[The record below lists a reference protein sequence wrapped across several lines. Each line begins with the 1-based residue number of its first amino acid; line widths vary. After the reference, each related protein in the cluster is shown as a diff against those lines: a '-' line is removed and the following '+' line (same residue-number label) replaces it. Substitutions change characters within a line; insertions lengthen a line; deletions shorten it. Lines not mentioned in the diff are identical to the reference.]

1 MSSKDPKKAPAKDP
15 KAAAAPAPAP
25 APAPAAAAAPE
36 GEVAAPKV
44 RKERKEKK
52 PKVNVQVWKLYKV
65 GDDGATMQ
73 RLRKEC
79 PRCGRGYFM
88 GEHKDRFTCGH
99 CGFTN
104 FKAGKSS

>member
-1 MSSKDPKKAPAKDP
+1 MSSKDSKGSPKDAK
-15 KAAAAPAPAP
+15 APAPAP
-25 APAPAAAAAPE
+25 APAPEAAAPAE

-52 PKVNVQVWKLYKV
+52 PKANVQVWKLYKAS
-65 GDDGATMQ
+65 DDGATMQ

-88 GEHKDRFTCGH
+88 AEHKDRLSCGH
-99 CGFTN
+99 CGYTT
-104 FKAGKSS
+104 FKNK

>member
-1 MSSKDPKKAPAKDP
+1 MSSKDSKKGPEKDP

-25 APAPAAAAAPE
+25 APTVAAAPE
-36 GEVAAPKV
+36 GEAPAPKV

-52 PKVNVQVWKLYKV
+52 PKVNIQVWKLYKI
-65 GDDGATMQ
+65 GEDGSSIQ

-88 GEHKDRFTCGH
+88 AEHKDRHTCGH

-104 FKAGKSS
+104 FKTSKSA

>member
-1 MSSKDPKKAPAKDP
+1 MSSKDSKGAPAKAAP
-15 KAAAAPAPAP
+15 APEPAPEAAAAP
-25 APAPAAAAAPE
+25 PE

-52 PKVNVQVWKLYKV
+52 PKANVQVWKLYKTSE
-65 GDDGATMQ
+65 DGASVQ

-88 GEHKDRFTCGH
+88 AEHKDRLSCGH

-104 FKAGKSS
+104 FKTKS